1 MITKSEQKR
10 LEDYFDVKFTNPWP
24 GGYIVYQDNL
34 FVVAVP
40 EECTFGQVRN
50 LLSHTVDR
58 NMLARN
64 IVAMMFWRWR
74 AALKRYAQHTGSP
87 EYKAIVSEIEN
98 QAHNDF
104 TACYNAYYGKWD

>member
-1 MITKSEQKR
+1 MITESEQQY
-10 LEDYFDVKFTNPWP
+10 LERYFGIEFTNPWP
-24 GGYIVYQDNL
+24 GGYIAYQNNL
-34 FVVAVP
+34 FVVAIP

-58 NMLARN
+58 NTLARN

-74 AALKRYAQHTGSP
+74 VALKRYTQCTGSL

-104 TACYNAYYGKWD
+104 TACYNAYYGK